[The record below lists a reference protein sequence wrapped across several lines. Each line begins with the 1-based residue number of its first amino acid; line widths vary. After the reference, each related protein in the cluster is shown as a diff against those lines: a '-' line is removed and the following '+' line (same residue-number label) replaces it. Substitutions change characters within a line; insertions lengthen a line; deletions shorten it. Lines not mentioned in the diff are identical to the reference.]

1 MKNFLL
7 KLVLFLFLFGSV
19 LSSNAQEESETGNTM
34 VEAGADIVS
43 AYIWRGIAFDNSPN
57 IQGWGFWGYK
67 NFAMGAWGSVSF
79 TGQYF
84 EPNLWLSYQLGNLN
98 LTVTDVDAGFGEGFF
113 NYHPDETAHILDASL
128 AYQLSEKFPL
138 KLTGSVIFY
147 GFDKAIE
154 GYDPA
159 TGEPIL
165 ESDNNYSGYLEL
177 SLPIE
182 INENELEF
190 TFGAATH
197 ESIVYGVDGFGI
209 INLGAKISKT
219 IAITEKFSLPLSF
232 EFIANPDAN
241 RVFTVFSLSF

>member
-7 KLVLFLFLFGSV
+7 KLVLFLFLVSGT
-19 LSSNAQEESETGNTM
+19 LMAHAQEETETSNTM

-43 AYIWRGIAFDNSPN
+43 AYIWRGVPFDNSPN
-57 IQGWGFWGYK
+57 IQGWGFWAYK
-67 NFAMGAWGSVSF
+67 NFMVGAWGSVSLN
-79 TGQYF
+79 GQYF
-84 EPNLWLSYQLGNLN
+84 EPNLWMAYRLGNLS

-113 NYHPDETAHILDASL
+113 NYNPDETAHILDASL
-128 AYQLSEKFPL
+128 AYQFSEKFPL
-138 KLTGSVIFY
+138 KLTGSVIFF

-154 GYDPA
+154 SYDVA

-165 ESDNNYSGYLEL
+165 GSKNNYSGYLEL
-177 SLPIE
+177 SLPLAIKD
-182 INENELEF
+182 NELEF

-197 ESIVYGVDGFGI
+197 ESIVYSVDGFGI
-209 INLGAKISKT
+209 VNIGAKVSKT
-219 IAITEKFSLPLSF
+219 ISVTEKFSLPLSF